1 MWDFDAFLLSSGR
14 DPATL
19 SEAERSALF
28 DEFLL
33 TRQRSGSLPA
43 APGPRIVVH
52 VPAGS
57 APAEALSGRLLA
69 DLAGRPGTV
78 EERHV
83 MDTPSQPSIR
93 YFHPEDAAAAR
104 RAADLM
110 AGAGL
115 SWTVRDFTSYQP
127 RPSRGT
133 IEVWLPRQP

>member
-1 MWDFDAFLLSSGR
+1 M
-14 DPATL
+14 P
-19 SEAERSALF
+19 EAERSAQF
-28 DEFLL
+28 DKFLL
-33 TRQRSGSLPA
+33 SREHVASSASALPA
-43 APGPRIVVH
+43 INPRVVVH

-57 APAEALSGRLLA
+57 ASAEALSGRLLA
-69 DLAGRPGTV
+69 SLAGRSATV

-104 RAADLM
+104 RAADWM

-133 IEVWLPRQP
+133 IEVWLPRRP